1 MSLDERDVW
10 NPTIAITRTI
20 RENILRYL
28 LKHGRSSAAEIR
40 DALSLRRTGDDGAF
54 RSLLEF
60 ELLSRTVSRGRVH
73 YDLTDDGRR
82 FTREKLLETR

>member
-1 MSLDERDVW
+1 MSLNNQDVW

-28 LKHGRSSAAEIR
+28 FEYGPSSAGEIR
-40 DALSLRRTGDDGAF
+40 DALSLRRTGNEGAF

-60 ELLSRTVSRGRVH
+60 ELLARSVRHGRVH
-73 YDLTDDGRR
+73 YELTACGER
-82 FTREKLLETR
+82 FIEEQLLGTR